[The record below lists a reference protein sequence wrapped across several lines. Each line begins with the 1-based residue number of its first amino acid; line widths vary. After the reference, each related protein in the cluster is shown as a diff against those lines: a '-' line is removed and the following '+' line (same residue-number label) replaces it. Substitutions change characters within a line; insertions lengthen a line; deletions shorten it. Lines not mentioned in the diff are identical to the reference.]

1 MTHFSPK
8 GQARGIAA
16 RWFHPGAGWI
26 AELTNDIEEEIR
38 GALETQLEVH
48 VAAILRWGKDRVQ
61 SDRHTAEK
69 IAKML
74 RELA

>member
-1 MTHFSPK
+1 MTHLSPK
-8 GQARGIAA
+8 GQARGIAV
-16 RWFHPGAGWI
+16 RWFYPGPGWI
-26 AELTNDIEEEIR
+26 AEFTTDIEGEIR

-48 VAAILRWGKDRVQ
+48 VAAILRWGKNRVQ

-74 RELA
+74 RVLP